1 MLSRVGGFMRE
12 VGKIVRAHH
21 ERWDGTGYPD
31 QLAGLAIPL
40 EARIIAC
47 CDAWNAMRTDRSYR
61 AALPH
66 DTALS
71 EMLQNA
77 GSQFDP
83 EVVQALLGIVAPAAF
98 ARRRRSSRRGRSAAA
113 LIERVLAEP
122 VSRRESTRLSTRP
135 PRRPRARPH

>member
-21 ERWDGTGYPD
+21 ERWDGAGYPD
-31 QLAGLAIPL
+31 QLAGHAIPL

-66 DTALS
+66 DAALA
-71 EMLQNA
+71 ELLQNA

-83 EVVQALLGIVAPAAF
+83 EVVQALLGIVAPSASTHAADR
-98 ARRRRSSRRGRSAAA
+98 AGAPDRQRRCR
-113 LIERVLAEP
+113 
-122 VSRRESTRLSTRP
+122 TRP
-135 PRRPRARPH
+135 GGTGSAPAR